1 MLATIIHKAHKI
13 EAIRELISKLND
25 DQINLI
31 AYIKYYLQAQYPSID
46 YSCIDIVDVYFEEF
60 DEAPGNAHPSGTY
73 FSEQVIDSLYCPDSG
88 TGAQY
93 IPISD
98 NRYLVVEYEF

>member
-31 AYIKYYLQAQYPSID
+31 ADIKYYLQMHYPSINYD
-46 YSCIDIVDVYFEEF
+46 YIEIVDVYIKEF
-60 DEAPGNAHPSGTY
+60 DEAPGNVHPSGTY
-73 FSEQVIDSLYCPDSG
+73 FSEQVLDSLYCPDSG
-88 TGAQY
+88 SGTQY

-98 NRYLVVEYEF
+98 KRYLVIEYEF

>member
-1 MLATIIHKAHKI
+1 MLAAIVHKAHQV
-13 EAIRELISKLND
+13 EAIRELMRKLND

-31 AYIKYYLQAQYPSID
+31 ADIKYYLQTQYPSID

-60 DEAPGNAHPSGTY
+60 DEVPGNAHPSGTY
-73 FSEQVIDSLYCPDSG
+73 FSEKVTDSLYCPDSG
-88 TGAQY
+88 SGTQY

-98 NRYLVVEYEF
+98 RRYLVVEYEF

>member
-31 AYIKYYLQAQYPSID
+31 ADIKYYLQVQYPSID
-46 YSCIDIVDVYFEEF
+46 YSCIDIVDVYIKEF
-60 DEAPGNAHPSGTY
+60 DEVPGNAHPSGTY
-73 FSEQVIDSLYCPDSG
+73 FSEKVTDSLYCPDSG
-88 TGAQY
+88 SGTQY

-98 NRYLVVEYEF
+98 NIYLVVEYEF